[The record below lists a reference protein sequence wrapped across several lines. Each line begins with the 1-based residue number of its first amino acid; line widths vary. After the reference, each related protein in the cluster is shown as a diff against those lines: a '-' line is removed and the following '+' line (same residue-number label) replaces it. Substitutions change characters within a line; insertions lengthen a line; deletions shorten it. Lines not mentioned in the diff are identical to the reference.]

1 MASPTLP
8 TLILSIPN
16 TYNEEPQSGK
26 RKRNK
31 AVIEEIETLRFQLFK
46 STVKDKEDE
55 FFILQMHKKDGKKEV
70 ERANRF
76 CIGELEMV
84 PIVEKTRGLLV
95 DTKYNLQLQERLVG
109 WTSEVRK
116 RIGPSNMTDKY
127 YKHEKVGKI
136 FRSLPEVGTFIL
148 FNTVPKDSR
157 KGKKTKEEKNLEN
170 KDEDASNNTRF
181 SLYQLLGEAY
191 LMECRSD
198 IAHLTKEVVFN
209 CTILSLL
216 ASKRIFTS
224 HEEPQSGKRK
234 RNKSVIEEIE
244 TLSFQ
249 LFKSTI
255 KDKDDEFFIL
265 QMRKIRAKHV
275 INYKLSIH
283 EKDGK
288 KEVEKANRFCV
299 GELEMVPVI
308 EETHGLLVDTKY
320 NLPLQERLVG
330 WTSEV
335 RKRSGP
341 SNTIDKLAF
350 VFHFLNLLSSGGVW
364 HNQNKVWILIYD

>member
-1 MASPTLP
+1 MLDQQEIDGP
-8 TLILSIPN
+8 
-16 TYNEEPQSGK
+16 
-26 RKRNK
+26 
-31 AVIEEIETLRFQLFK
+31 AVDGCLYGVEVSWDF
-46 STVKDKEDE
+46 SDE
-55 FFILQMHKKDGKKEV
+55 
-70 ERANRF
+70 
-76 CIGELEMV
+76 
-84 PIVEKTRGLLV
+84 LV
-95 DTKYNLQLQERLVG
+95 
-109 WTSEVRK
+109 
-116 RIGPSNMTDKY
+116 
-127 YKHEKVGKI
+127 
-136 FRSLPEVGTFIL
+136 
-148 FNTVPKDSR
+148 
-157 KGKKTKEEKNLEN
+157 
-170 KDEDASNNTRF
+170 
-181 SLYQLLGEAY
+181 
-191 LMECRSD
+191 
-198 IAHLTKEVVFN
+198 
-209 CTILSLL
+209 
-216 ASKRIFTS
+216 
-224 HEEPQSGKRK
+224 EEPQSGKRK

-249 LFKSTI
+249 LFKSTV
-255 KDKDDEFFIL
+255 KDKDDEFFIF